1 MTDENIPS
9 DRFVALPTSP
19 EDKEAIVPGGNSFV
33 VDDDTTKIVFNLK
46 TDSTTSGT
54 VTKINVVTDNV
65 KTIEITMDTENGEW
79 NPATTYDKTDMPLD
93 LPSVPDVTRITITV
107 TRENGEATMSV
118 DVDVEACLKPG

>member
-9 DRFVALPTSP
+9 EKFVALPTSP
-19 EDKEAIVPGGNSFV
+19 EDKEAIVPGGKPFV
-33 VDDDTTKIVFNLK
+33 VDEDTTKIVFDLK

-65 KTIEITMDTENGEW
+65 KTIEITMDTDNGKW
-79 NPATTYDKTDMPLD
+79 NPATTYDKNDMPLD
-93 LPSVPDVTRITITV
+93 LPSVPDVTIITITV
-107 TRENGEATMSV
+107 TRENPDATMSV